1 MMLNLKEKDTE
12 TIRTISQS
20 LESVRQDV
28 RAVSHEL
35 TPPKFQDASLDEI
48 LEDQLGTVLATKGM
62 EFSFSKQ
69 GNDKQWKNLPTH
81 IAYEVYRIIQELS
94 SNIILHSEATKVDLV
109 MKITNCELEFILKN
123 NGKEFKSTHKSRQGI
138 GLSTI
143 NERAKAIDAVI
154 SIDYINQL
162 QTATFK
168 VNWNK

>member
-1 MMLNLKEKDTE
+1 MY
-12 TIRTISQS
+12 R
-20 LESVRQDV
+20 
-28 RAVSHEL
+28 
-35 TPPKFQDASLDEI
+35 F
-48 LEDQLGTVLATKGM
+48 
-62 EFSFSKQ
+62 FFFSKQ
-69 GNDKQWKNLPTH
+69 GNDKLWKNLPTH

-94 SNIILHSEATKVDLV
+94 SNIILHSEATEVDLV

-138 GLSTI
+138 SLSTI
-143 NERAKAIDAVI
+143 NELAKVIDAVI